1 MTIAM
6 DGSLSGGV
14 ALFSQIYM
22 PITIFDIGTIVIKSR
37 SKFNANQIKPTIFAP
52 YDRQLIFDS

>member
-14 ALFSQIYM
+14 ALFSRKRGSV
-22 PITIFDIGTIVIKSR
+22 TTGIV
-37 SKFNANQIKPTIFAP
+37 A
-52 YDRQLIFDS
+52 L